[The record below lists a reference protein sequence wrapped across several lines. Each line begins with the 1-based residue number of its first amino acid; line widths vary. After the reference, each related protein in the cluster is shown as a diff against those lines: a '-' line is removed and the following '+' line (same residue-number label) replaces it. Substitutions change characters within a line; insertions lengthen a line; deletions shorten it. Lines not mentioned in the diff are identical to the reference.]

1 MTLVVDASVVIKW
14 LFQDSA
20 GEAGTEQATD
30 LMNAIVS
37 GRLEVLQPFH
47 WLAEIAAVACRL
59 SPATA
64 ELDVRRIQALR
75 LPATDHPAI
84 LARACRIAMASRTH
98 AFDALYHAVALETQD
113 GVLVTADN
121 AYYVAARKH
130 GGILPLAEW
139 RRAAI

>member
-20 GEAGTEQATD
+20 REGDTEQATG
-30 LMNAIVS
+30 LMEAIVS

-64 ELDVRRIQALR
+64 ERDVQRIQALNF
-75 LPATDHPAI
+75 PATDHPAI
-84 LARACRIAMASRTH
+84 LSRACRIATESRTH
-98 AFDALYHAVALETQD
+98 AFDSLYHAVALETP
-113 GVLVTADN
+113 GAVLVTADN
-121 AYYVAARKH
+121 AYYVAARPH
-130 GGILPLAEW
+130 GAIVPLAEW